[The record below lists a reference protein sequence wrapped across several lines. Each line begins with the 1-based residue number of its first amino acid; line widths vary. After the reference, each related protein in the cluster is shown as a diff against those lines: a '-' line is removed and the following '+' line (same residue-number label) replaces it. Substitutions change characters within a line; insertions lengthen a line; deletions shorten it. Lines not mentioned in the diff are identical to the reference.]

1 MTAKKDPWTT
11 AAGSQAN
18 QPWEEI
24 TMDLIVEL
32 PESEGN
38 TIIRSVVDLF
48 SSQEEAGPKLPSA
61 QRLAKMFVEHIYQLH
76 GVPRHITS
84 D

>member
-1 MTAKKDPWTT
+1 
-11 AAGSQAN
+11 
-18 QPWEEI
+18 
-24 TMDLIVEL
+24 MDFIVEL

-38 TIIRSVVDLF
+38 TIIWSVVDLF
-48 SSQEEAGPKLPSA
+48 SNQAHFVPGPKLPST

-76 GVPRHITS
+76 GVPRRIIS